1 MKLYLLSQNTNNWY
15 DTYDS
20 VVVSAKSEDD
30 ARTIHPSSDAF
41 DISYKGDKWAWKY
54 SDWRIWEYDSG
65 CWVEARYIDKIE
77 VEYLGRTKRER
88 WVILASFNAG

>member
-1 MKLYLLSQNTNNWY
+1 MKLYLLSQSINNWY

-20 VVVSAKSEDD
+20 VIVSAKSEDD
-30 ARTIHPSSDAF
+30 ARTIHPSSETF
-41 DISYKGDKWAWKY
+41 DISYEGNKWTWKY
-54 SDWRIWEYDSG
+54 SDWEIWEYDSG
-65 CWVEARYIDKIE
+65 CWVEAKYINKIE